1 MSPSQALVGED
12 PGQLVSLPIVPSLLL
27 FLTVLAGL
35 LLLLSRIST
44 IRAAR
49 NFRKQ
54 HGCEPVR
61 ARVPL
66 KDPIWGLDFIYEH
79 LTAFREKRSLEA
91 GANRFRTLGHTFAV
105 DGLVRSISTTDPEN
119 IKSILSVNFKDYSH
133 KGRQTLMKPLLGG
146 GIFASDGAEWAHSR
160 AMLRP
165 NFTKDQV
172 ADLDVVGRHISHL
185 IDAIP
190 RNTTID
196 LQPLLLQFTLDSA
209 TEFLLGHST
218 NGLVHGDGEGEMF
231 GAAFDASLKDIAY
244 QFRLGPFRHLQWS
257 RRKARDNY
265 ATCQRYV
272 DRFVRRAMDLRKAE
286 SADDE
291 RNCFLKE
298 LAKSNE
304 PEERIRDELLNI
316 LLAGRDTTASLLA
329 SFFFLVARRPD
340 VWKKLRNEVNK
351 LEGCSPTYEQLREM
365 KFVRYCLNETLRLY
379 PPVPG
384 NGKVAVRDT
393 VLPRGGG
400 PGGDKPVYV
409 PKGSFVN
416 YAIYAMHRRQDFYGP
431 DADEFRPERWETC
444 RPSWEYLPFNGG
456 PRICLGQQ
464 YALTE
469 SMLVVIKFAQQFSCI
484 ISEDSRPWTEN
495 LGLTMCVGNGVLV
508 SFPSEA

>member
-1 MSPSQALVGED
+1 
-12 PGQLVSLPIVPSLLL
+12 LVSRPIVPSLLL

-35 LLLLSRIST
+35 LLLLSRISG

-190 RNTTID
+190 QNTTID

-231 GAAFDASLKDIAY
+231 GAAFEASLKDIAY

-365 KFVRYCLNETLRLY
+365 KFVRYCLNE
-379 PPVPG
+379 
-384 NGKVAVRDT
+384 
-393 VLPRGGG
+393 
-400 PGGDKPVYV
+400 
-409 PKGSFVN
+409 
-416 YAIYAMHRRQDFYGP
+416 
-431 DADEFRPERWETC
+431 
-444 RPSWEYLPFNGG
+444 
-456 PRICLGQQ
+456 
-464 YALTE
+464 
-469 SMLVVIKFAQQFSCI
+469 
-484 ISEDSRPWTEN
+484 SE
-495 LGLTMCVGNGVLV
+495 
-508 SFPSEA
+508 